1 MANKTKD
8 FDSLF
13 EGMDLNPEFA
23 QKLKEVFESAV
34 EQKIQEREAVS
45 DMQQMAAGAALA
57 AKRGVIPASALKGAS
72 VDMYKSMTEKQL
84 SDMAGAKR
92 SDLPMK
98 AEETEDDEEMMDV
111 ELELSEAEVDP
122 KELAMDQDMRKI
134 LSALKVNPS
143 MFARSLKSAMD
154 DIEGNIVADDAFGY
168 VVTILKAVADN
179 PTIAT
184 RLANYLRD
192 MESQPEPTEEPAM
205 EEAMDKEDD
214 IVNEVED
221 EDEDEIEVYEAV
233 VESVD
238 KYLTYV
244 AESWVEDNKLA
255 IEEGLRTEIAESFIS
270 GLKNLFSEHNITVP
284 EEKNIVEDL
293 NTKIVEL
300 ENKINEQKEKY
311 DNQLNEEIT
320 RAANYRLMLDEQV
333 RYSIID
339 TVSKDLSLTQ
349 KEKFKTLAEEIQF
362 DNKAS
367 YEEKLKVL
375 VKTAF
380 ESKSTKKKLTED
392 SLKVDENTEIISD
405 NPVMNIYANAI
416 SKNLK
421 F

>member
-1 MANKTKD
+1 
-8 FDSLF
+8 
-13 EGMDLNPEFA
+13 
-23 QKLKEVFESAV
+23 
-34 EQKIQEREAVS
+34 
-45 DMQQMAAGAALA
+45 
-57 AKRGVIPASALKGAS
+57 
-72 VDMYKSMTEKQL
+72 
-84 SDMAGAKR
+84 
-92 SDLPMK
+92 
-98 AEETEDDEEMMDV
+98 
-111 ELELSEAEVDP
+111 
-122 KELAMDQDMRKI
+122 
-134 LSALKVNPS
+134 
-143 MFARSLKSAMD
+143 MD
-154 DIEGNIVADDAFGY
+154 DISGNTVADDSFGY
-168 VVTILKAVADN
+168 IVTILQAVVDD

-214 IVNEVED
+214 MTDEV

-333 RYSIID
+333 KYSIINA
-339 TVSKDLSLTQ
+339 VSKDLSLTQ

-392 SLKVDENTEIISD
+392 SLKEDQNTEIISD

>member
-1 MANKTKD
+1 MAKKTKD

-57 AKRGVIPASALKGAS
+57 AKRGVIPPSALKGAS

-98 AEETEDDEEMMDV
+98 AEETEEDDEEMMDV

-154 DIEGNIVADDAFGY
+154 DISGNTVADDSFGY
-168 VVTILKAVADN
+168 IVTILQAVVDD

-214 IVNEVED
+214 MTDEV

-333 RYSIID
+333 KYSIINA
-339 TVSKDLSLTQ
+339 VSKDLSLTQ

-392 SLKVDENTEIISD
+392 SLKEDQNTEIISD